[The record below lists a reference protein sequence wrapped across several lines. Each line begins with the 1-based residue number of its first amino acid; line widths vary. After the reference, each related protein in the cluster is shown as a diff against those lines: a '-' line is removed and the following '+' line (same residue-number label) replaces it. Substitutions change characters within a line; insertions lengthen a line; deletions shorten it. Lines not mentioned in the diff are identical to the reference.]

1 MAEDEQK
8 EATAPSAQ
16 RDAELNVDQLD
27 EASGGMRLRSS
38 RLSSSDHPTHP
49 TDFQGK
55 ILSSEL
61 KDIDDRLGDGGVTT
75 EALTET

>member
-8 EATAPSAQ
+8 EATVPSAQ
-16 RDAELNVDQLD
+16 RDDELNVEQLD
-27 EASGGMRLRSS
+27 EASGGLRLRSS
-38 RLSSSDHPTHP
+38 RLSSSDHP

-61 KDIDDRLGDGGVTT
+61 KDIDDRLGDGDVTT